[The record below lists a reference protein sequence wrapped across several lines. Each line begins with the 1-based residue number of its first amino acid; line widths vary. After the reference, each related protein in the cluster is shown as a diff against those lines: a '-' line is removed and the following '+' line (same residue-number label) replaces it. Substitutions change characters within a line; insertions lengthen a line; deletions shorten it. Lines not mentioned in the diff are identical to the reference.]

1 VPCGLVNDVGEAFA
15 LAERL
20 GLGPVVAAGG
30 VPQVADPIRLS
41 STPVSYRLAPPALGE
56 HTAEV
61 LGWLG
66 APPTG
71 DRGAVTPP

>member
-20 GLGPVVAAGG
+20 GLEPVADAGG
-30 VPQVADPIRLS
+30 VPQVANPIGLS
-41 STPVSYRLAPPALGE
+41 ASRVSYRLAPPGLGE

-61 LGWLG
+61 LRWLL
-66 APPTG
+66 ASP
-71 DRGAVTPP
+71 